1 MLGYAHDT
9 QHEKIIRGLALGIA
23 MCMYG
28 REDES
33 DALTTQ
39 LIHDKVR
46 LIGLGL
52 GLGLGLR

>member
-1 MLGYAHDT
+1 MLDDCSTLAGKEHG
-9 QHEKIIRGLALGIA
+9 EALGIA